1 MEKFVYPVFFQK
13 NSEGYLITIPN
24 INQSTQAG
32 SFDEGIRVAEELL
45 GLWIAILLDYEEPI
59 PKSTGTMFRLPEKAF
74 VYAVAANVDRY
85 RDKYRNY
92 YKGAGEDE

>member
-32 SFDEGIRVAEELL
+32 SFDEGIRIAEELL
-45 GLWIAILLDYEEPI
+45 GLWIAILLDHGEPI
-59 PKSTGTMFRLPEKAF
+59 PKSTGTMSKLPERAF
-74 VYAVAANVDRY
+74 VYDVAANVDRY
-85 RDKYRNY
+85 RDNYRSY
-92 YKGAGEDE
+92 YKEAESDE

>member
-1 MEKFVYPVFFQK
+1 MEKYVYPVFFQK

-32 SFDEGIRVAEELL
+32 SFDEGIRIAEELL
-45 GLWIAILLDYEEPI
+45 GLWIAILLNYEEPI